1 MGGYGVH
8 LYKDQFSES
17 HDFPHQET
25 PDKTLVIASTPRCG
39 SHMLGH
45 TLHQTGAFGFP
56 LEYANPANLQEW
68 KRRIK
73 TDSTERV
80 ITELTR
86 RRTSPNGVFGIK
98 LHYTHINVL
107 GGFASVQALFPAAH
121 YVLLSRKGILK
132 QAVSLAIARQ
142 TGVWI
147 AGQEPK
153 HNNPPQYRF
162 EQIEK
167 CLREVI
173 LDNASWRY
181 TLAANGCNYIE
192 MDFDSVRK
200 NLGAS
205 VQTIADFMG
214 VQLGDDQ
221 AQEEHVTSR
230 QGSSL
235 NEEWVARFI
244 RDFENGSR
252 ELVTPDPG
260 LKRRLLAKFRTM
272 LSGG

>member
-1 MGGYGVH
+1 MP

-17 HDFPHQET
+17 HDFPRREG

-45 TLHQTGAFGFP
+45 TLHQTGYFGFP
-56 LEYANPANLQEW
+56 LEYANPENLKEW
-68 KRRIK
+68 KRRIE
-73 TDSTERV
+73 TESTECV
-80 ITELTR
+80 IRELTQ

-107 GGFASVQALFPAAH
+107 GGFDRVQALFPDAY

-153 HNNPPQYRF
+153 NDNPPQYRF
-162 EQIEK
+162 EQIER

-181 TLAANGCNYIE
+181 TLAANGCHYIE

-214 VQLGDDQ
+214 VQLDGSQ
-221 AQEEHVTSR
+221 TQEEHVTSR

-235 NEEWVARFI
+235 NDEWVAQFV
-244 RDFENGSR
+244 RDFENSRR
-252 ELVTPDPG
+252 ELISPDPE
-260 LKRRLLAKFRTM
+260 LKRRLLTKVRKM
-272 LSGG
+272 LSAG

>member
-1 MGGYGVH
+1 MH
-8 LYKDQFSES
+8 LYKDQFSET
-17 HDFPHQET
+17 HDFPRQER

-45 TLHQTGAFGFP
+45 TLHQTGCFGFP

-68 KRRIK
+68 KRRIE
-73 TDSTERV
+73 TESTERV
-80 ITELTR
+80 IRELTQ

-98 LHYTHINVL
+98 LHYTHISVL
-107 GGFASVQALFPAAH
+107 GGFDGVQALFPEAY
-121 YVLLSRKGILK
+121 YVLLSREGVLK

-153 HNNPPQYRF
+153 NSNPPEYRF

-205 VQTIADFMG
+205 VHTIADFMG
-214 VQLGDDQ
+214 VQLDENL
-221 AQEEHVTSR
+221 AQEEHVTAR
-230 QGSSL
+230 QGNRL
-235 NEEWVARFI
+235 NDEWVAQFV
-244 RDFENGSR
+244 RDFENSSN
-252 ELVTPDPG
+252 ELVSPDPG
-260 LKRRLLAKFRTM
+260 LKQRLLTKFRTM
-272 LSGG
+272 LSVG

>member
-1 MGGYGVH
+1 MH
-8 LYKDQFSES
+8 LYKDQFSDS
-17 HDFPHQET
+17 HDFPRQEG
-25 PDKTLVIASTPRCG
+25 PDKMLVIASTPRCG

-56 LEYANPANLQEW
+56 LEYANPANLREW
-68 KRRIK
+68 KRRIA
-73 TDSTERV
+73 TESTEGV
-80 ITELTR
+80 IRELTK

-98 LHYTHINVL
+98 LHYTHIRVL
-107 GGFASVQALFPAAH
+107 GGFDRVQALFPEAY

-147 AGQEPK
+147 AGQQPK
-153 HNNPPQYRF
+153 NNNPPQYRF
-162 EQIEK
+162 EQIER

-173 LDNASWRY
+173 LDNSSWRY

-214 VQLGDDQ
+214 VQIDDNQ
-221 AQEEHVTSR
+221 VQEEHATSR

-235 NEEWVARFI
+235 NDQWVAQFV
-244 RDFENGSR
+244 RDFEHSSS
-252 ELVTPDPG
+252 ELVSSEPG
-260 LKRRLLAKFRTM
+260 LKRRVLRKFRKM
-272 LSGG
+272 LSAG